1 MPNVAHFVEKHLD
14 PAKLRALHAA
24 GDLVGEAPGQPHEV
38 YMVGGPV
45 RDMFLGR
52 SPEDLDLS
60 VVGDGEEFG
69 RHLAEKLGGRLA
81 ATSEFGTARA
91 LLDCGAVDIAT
102 ARFETYSGPGALPHV
117 TPAGI
122 QEDLARRDFTV
133 NAMAVAVWPA
143 RWGDLLDPH
152 GGAADTVRKQLRVLH
167 DKSFRDDPTRIM
179 RGLRY
184 HARLGFEFEPR
195 TLGLIARDRQFISSL
210 SAARVRAELERMLA
224 ERARAEVMRSADGLG
239 VLAAI
244 HPALKPGPGAL
255 AALGK
260 TPVEAEGTLYALA
273 VLTVALA
280 PEEAEQLV
288 ARLQPPREWR
298 EVILA
303 APRFRSVTDFLI
315 AAGVPPGQVVEALDV
330 FPLPVLLAQREV
342 ASPGLLHSRLD
353 DYLTRLR
360 HVQPEC
366 DGNDLVRAGV
376 SEGPE
381 VGVLLRELRTARLD
395 GRVHTKDEEL
405 AMVRARLSSAARSPQ
420 P

>member
-1 MPNVAHFVEKHLD
+1 MPNVAHFIEKHLD

-24 GDLVGEAPGQPHEV
+24 GELVGEAPGQPHEV
-38 YMVGGPV
+38 YLVGGPV
-45 RDMFLGR
+45 RDMFLDR
-52 SPEDLDLS
+52 SPKDLDLS

-69 RHLAEKLGGRLA
+69 RQLAEKLGGRLV

-91 LLDCGAVDIAT
+91 LFDCGAVDIAT
-102 ARFETYSGPGALPHV
+102 ARFETYPGPGALPHV

-133 NAMAVAVWPA
+133 NAMAVAAWPA

-167 DKSFRDDPTRIM
+167 DRSFRDDPTRIM

-184 HARLGFEFEPR
+184 LARLGFEFEPR
-195 TLGLIARDRQFISSL
+195 TLGLIARDRQFISNL

-224 ERARAEVMRSADGLG
+224 EDARAEVMRSADGLG

-244 HPALKPGPGAL
+244 HPALKAGPGTL

-260 TPVEAEGTLYALA
+260 TQAEAEGTLYALA
-273 VLTVALA
+273 VLTVALVQ
-280 PEEAEQLV
+280 EEAEQVV
-288 ARLQPPREWR
+288 ARLQPPKEWR

-303 APRFRSVTDFLI
+303 APRFRAVTDVLL
-315 AAGVPPGQVVEALDV
+315 AGRVPPVQVVEALDA
-330 FPLPVLLAQREV
+330 FPLPVVLAQREV
-342 ASPGLLHSRLD
+342 ASPGPLHSRLD

-360 HVQPEC
+360 HIRPEC
-366 DGNDLVRAGV
+366 DGHDLIRAGV
-376 SEGPE
+376 PEGPE
-381 VGVLLRELRTARLD
+381 VGVLLGELHAARLD

-405 AMVRARLSSAARSPQ
+405 AIVRARLSSRPPAPQ
-420 P
+420 T